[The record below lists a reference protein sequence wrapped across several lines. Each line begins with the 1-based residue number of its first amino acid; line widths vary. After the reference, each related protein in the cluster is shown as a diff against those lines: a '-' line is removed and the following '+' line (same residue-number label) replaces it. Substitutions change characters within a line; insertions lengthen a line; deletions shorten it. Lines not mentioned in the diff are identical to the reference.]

1 MDRSILNSIN
11 DQAGLTAVPG
21 SPVLALNVAMP
32 YIFGAFGILLLINI
46 ITSGFKIMNSQ
57 GDPKAMQEAQTKL
70 KNTSIGLLIL
80 FLSYWIVKL
89 ILQFLGIKVSDLFM

>member
-46 ITSGFKIMNSQ
+46 VVSGFKIMSSQ
-57 GDPKAMQEAQTKL
+57 GDPKSLQEAQVKL
-70 KNTSIGLLIL
+70 KNSGVGLLVI
-80 FLSYWIVKL
+80 FTSYWIVKF
-89 ILQFLGIKVSDLFM
+89 IMQFLGIQISDLFM